1 MRALVFIKRASA
13 TVGFI
18 MLGAMAGMGETSVL
32 RVWVWLII
40 ATILL
45 WFGGAFKK

>member
-18 MLGAMAGMGETSVL
+18 MLGAMAGMGETSVSSVCL
-32 RVWVWLII
+32 WLIAAI
-40 ATILL
+40 ILL